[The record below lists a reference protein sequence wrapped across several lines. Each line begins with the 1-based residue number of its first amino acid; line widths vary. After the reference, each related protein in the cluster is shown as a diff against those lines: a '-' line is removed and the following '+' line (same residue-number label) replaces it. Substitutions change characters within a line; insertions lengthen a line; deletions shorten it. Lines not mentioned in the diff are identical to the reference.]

1 MWMHETPTQDHPVRT
16 GKRKAVGPVQFDDLP
31 FSSEEERAEA
41 VNPAG
46 EKYVYLQVWT
56 SKEENYFWAD
66 SEGNNTWG
74 KQL

>member
-1 MWMHETPTQDHPVRT
+1 MQS
-16 GKRKAVGPVQFDDLP
+16 DDLP
-31 FSSEEERAEA
+31 FSLEEERAEA
-41 VNPAG
+41 VNRAG

-56 SKEENYFWAD
+56 SEEENYFWAD